1 MFEAAAEC
9 LYLLGAEWRLLKPLD
24 FLSVGVDHPEELS
37 GSRHSTERESGFKKR
52 SVSNRERSASSL
64 HTLCSC
70 FQKLILVERHIT
82 LRLES
87 TKTADKTSYL
97 MAAGQREVK
106 LKAAA
111 LLL

>member
-52 SVSNRERSASSL
+52 SVSNREGSASAL
-64 HTLCSC
+64 QTL
-70 FQKLILVERHIT
+70 LVFSE
-82 LRLES
+82 
-87 TKTADKTSYL
+87 ADSSRASHHAETGINKDC
-97 MAAGQREVK
+97 R
-106 LKAAA
+106 
-111 LLL
+111 